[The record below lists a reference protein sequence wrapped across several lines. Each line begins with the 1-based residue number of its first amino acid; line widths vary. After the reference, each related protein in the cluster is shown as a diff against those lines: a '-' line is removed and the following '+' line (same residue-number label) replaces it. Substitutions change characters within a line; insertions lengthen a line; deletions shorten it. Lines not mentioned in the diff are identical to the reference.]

1 MPLSDIRSQYQSH
14 IDKFPVGVE
23 IWRLEDPR
31 EETSLR
37 LVALN
42 SFAESLLYGL
52 INQLN

>member
-1 MPLSDIRSQYQSH
+1 MHYPDIRSQYQTH

-37 LVALN
+37 LVAVN
-42 SFAESLLYGL
+42 SFAESLLYV
-52 INQLN
+52 